1 MLQQSKHIH
10 VSTDL
15 QEITRILEW
24 FQSLTQASVT
34 EEDWMQCQIAI
45 AEGFTNAVRHAHQAL
60 PSETP
65 IEIDLYFY
73 PDHVEMRIWDYGP
86 SFSLKERLDGM
97 ISIPDESES
106 GRGLMLLKEIA
117 NEVKYERVD
126 ETRNCLSLIKNSS

>member
-15 QEITRILEW
+15 QELTRILDW

-60 PSETP
+60 PTETP
-65 IEIDLYFY
+65 IEIDLDFI
-73 PDHVEMRIWDYGP
+73 PIGLKCGFGITVLP
-86 SFSLKERLDGM
+86 S
-97 ISIPDESES
+97 
-106 GRGLMLLKEIA
+106 A
-117 NEVKYERVD
+117 
-126 ETRNCLSLIKNSS
+126 

>member
-1 MLQQSKHIH
+1 VLQQSKHIH

-15 QEITRILEW
+15 QELTRVLDW

-65 IEIDLYFY
+65 IEIDLDFY
-73 PDHVEMRIWDYGP
+73 PDRVEMRIWDYGP
-86 SFSLKERLDGM
+86 SFSLKERLEGM
-97 ISIPDESES
+97 ISTPDESES
-106 GRGLMLLKEIA
+106 GRGLRLIKDIA
-117 NEVKYERVD
+117 NEVQYERVD
-126 ETRNCLSLIKNSS
+126 EHRNCLLLIKQSS